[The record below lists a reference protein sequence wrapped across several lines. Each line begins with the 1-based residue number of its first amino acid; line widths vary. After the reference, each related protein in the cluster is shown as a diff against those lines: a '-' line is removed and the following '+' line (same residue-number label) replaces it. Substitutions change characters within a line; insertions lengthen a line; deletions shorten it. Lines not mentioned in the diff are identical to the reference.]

1 MMTHSIILEEEI
13 PIEVEKQPSIRVQN
27 TILARPERA
36 ILNWLCSHMPNAV
49 TSEPLTAVGIAGAVI
64 VLAGYIGSRFDPA
77 FFWLATV
84 GFLVNWFGDSLDG
97 SLARFRGVE
106 SPRYGYFLDHSA
118 DAVSILLILVG
129 LGFSPYMRLDV
140 ALLVLAS
147 YFLMCIYVFL
157 YNHVSGTFRISFAAL
172 GPTEL
177 RIGLIIMNLWMF
189 VSGPSKFAILGQT
202 FSVYDLVFS
211 LVAVTLVCLFVV
223 SVLQAVR
230 RLRREDCPA
239 VLSKTRYEIS
249 QLQEQLQVSASSPRP
264 LRAVL

>member
-1 MMTHSIILEEEI
+1 MANSSAIQGNWHSSILEEEI
-13 PIEVEKQPSIRVQN
+13 PIQVKKQPWIRVQN
-27 TILARPERA
+27 NILARPERA
-36 ILNWLCSHMPNAV
+36 ILNWLCSRMPNAV
-49 TSEPLTAVGIAGAVI
+49 TSDPLTAVRVAGAVI

-77 FFWLATV
+77 LFWLATV
-84 GFLVNWFGDSLDG
+84 GFLVNWFGYSL
-97 SLARFRGVE
+97 VE

-129 LGFSPYMRLDV
+129 LGFSAYLRLDV
-140 ALLVLAS
+140 ALSVLVS

-223 SVLQAVR
+223 SMLQAVR

-239 VLSKTRYEIS
+239 VLSKTRTNHYP
-249 QLQEQLQVSASSPRP
+249 QRNPPRSTP
-264 LRAVL
+264 TQPILA

>member
-1 MMTHSIILEEEI
+1 
-13 PIEVEKQPSIRVQN
+13 
-27 TILARPERA
+27 
-36 ILNWLCSHMPNAV
+36 MPNAV
-49 TSEPLTAVGIAGAVI
+49 TSDPLTAVGVAGAVI

-129 LGFSPYMRLDV
+129 LGFSAYLRLDV
-140 ALLVLAS
+140 ALFVLVS

-189 VSGPSKFAILGQT
+189 VSGPSKFAILDQT
-202 FSVYDLVFS
+202 FS
-211 LVAVTLVCLFVV
+211 VAVTLVCLFVV
-223 SVLQAVR
+223 SMLQAVR

-239 VLSKTRYEIS
+239 VLSKTRTNHYP
-249 QLQEQLQVSASSPRP
+249 QRNPPR
-264 LRAVL
+264 